1 MRTGHEW
8 TLFCRRTAA
17 TSARC
22 WGRTKRCC
30 GLTNQ
35 QEQGA
40 ATDAL
45 RRRAKSVMALNK
57 IQHAPKTMD
66 DKVSAILA
74 ILEANQ
80 RDPGSE
86 SRPAGCK
93 PSEGAGGDGVSDG
106 RLSERQAGE
115 APGPSPEPEPE
126 PERAGATAEEAEAE
140 AEHSQQGLGRGS
152 GSERLRQQKEQARK
166 MVAMDT
172 SSDSDAEAEP

>member
-1 MRTGHEW
+1 MTTGDEW
-8 TLFCRRTAA
+8 TLFFRRTAA
-17 TSARC
+17 SSARC

-30 GLTNQ
+30 GRSHQ

-80 RDPGSE
+80 RE
-86 SRPAGCK
+86 PA
-93 PSEGAGGDGVSDG
+93 EQQAGGAS
-106 RLSERQAGE
+106 
-115 APGPSPEPEPE
+115 GPSPEPE
-126 PERAGATAEEAEAE
+126 RAPAAAEEAEAE
-140 AEHSQQGLGRGS
+140 AEHSQPGLGRGS

>member
-1 MRTGHEW
+1 MTTGDEW
-8 TLFCRRTAA
+8 TLFFRRTA
-17 TSARC
+17 TSSARC

-30 GLTNQ
+30 GRSHQ

-45 RRRAKSVMALNK
+45 RRRAKSVMALNR

-80 RDPGSE
+80 RE
-86 SRPAGCK
+86 PA
-93 PSEGAGGDGVSDG
+93 EQQAGG
-106 RLSERQAGE
+106 
-115 APGPSPEPEPE
+115 APGPSPEPE
-126 PERAGATAEEAEAE
+126 RAPAAAEEAEAE
-140 AEHSQQGLGRGS
+140 GRGRGS

>member
-1 MRTGHEW
+1 MTTGDEW
-8 TLFCRRTAA
+8 TLFFRRTAA
-17 TSARC
+17 SSARC

-30 GLTNQ
+30 GRSHQ

-80 RDPGSE
+80 RE
-86 SRPAGCK
+86 PA
-93 PSEGAGGDGVSDG
+93 EQQAGG
-106 RLSERQAGE
+106 
-115 APGPSPEPEPE
+115 APGPSPEPE
-126 PERAGATAEEAEAE
+126 RAPAAAEEAEAE
-140 AEHSQQGLGRGS
+140 AEQHSQEGRGRGS

>member
-1 MRTGHEW
+1 MTTGDEW
-8 TLFCRRTAA
+8 TLFFRRTAA
-17 TSARC
+17 SSARC

-30 GLTNQ
+30 GRSHQ

-80 RDPGSE
+80 RE
-86 SRPAGCK
+86 PA
-93 PSEGAGGDGVSDG
+93 EQQAGG
-106 RLSERQAGE
+106 
-115 APGPSPEPEPE
+115 APGPSPEPE
-126 PERAGATAEEAEAE
+126 RAPAAAEEAEA
-140 AEHSQQGLGRGS
+140 AGRGRGS

>member
-1 MRTGHEW
+1 MTTGDEW
-8 TLFCRRTAA
+8 TLFFRRTAA
-17 TSARC
+17 SSARC

-30 GLTNQ
+30 GRTNQ

-45 RRRAKSVMALNK
+45 RRRAKSVMALNR

-80 RDPGSE
+80 RE
-86 SRPAGCK
+86 PA
-93 PSEGAGGDGVSDG
+93 EQQAGG
-106 RLSERQAGE
+106 
-115 APGPSPEPEPE
+115 APGPSPEPE
-126 PERAGATAEEAEAE
+126 RAPAAAGEAEAE
-140 AEHSQQGLGRGS
+140 AEHPQEGRGRGS

>member
-1 MRTGHEW
+1 
-8 TLFCRRTAA
+8 
-17 TSARC
+17 
-22 WGRTKRCC
+22 
-30 GLTNQ
+30 
-35 QEQGA
+35 
-40 ATDAL
+40 
-45 RRRAKSVMALNK
+45 MALNK

-66 DKVSAILA
+66 DKVSAILR

-80 RDPGSE
+80 RGPGAE
-86 SRPAGCK
+86 SRPAGCE
-93 PSEGAGGDGVSDG
+93 PSEGAGADGVSDG
-106 RLSERQAGE
+106 RLAERQAGG

>member
-1 MRTGHEW
+1 MTTGDEW
-8 TLFCRRTAA
+8 TLFFRRTAA
-17 TSARC
+17 SSARC

-30 GLTNQ
+30 GRSHQ

-80 RDPGSE
+80 RE
-86 SRPAGCK
+86 PA
-93 PSEGAGGDGVSDG
+93 EQQAGG
-106 RLSERQAGE
+106 
-115 APGPSPEPEPE
+115 APGPSPEPE
-126 PERAGATAEEAEAE
+126 RAPAAAEEAEAE
-140 AEHSQQGLGRGS
+140 GRGRGS

>member
-1 MRTGHEW
+1 MTTGDEW
-8 TLFCRRTAA
+8 TLFFRRTAA
-17 TSARC
+17 SSARC

-30 GLTNQ
+30 GRSHQ

-80 RDPGSE
+80 REPGSE

-93 PSEGAGGDGVSDG
+93 PSEGAGGDGVSGG
-106 RLSERQAGE
+106 RLSERQAGG
-115 APGPSPEPEPE
+115 APGPSPEPE
-126 PERAGATAEEAEAE
+126 RAPAAAEEAEAE
-140 AEHSQQGLGRGS
+140 GRGRGS
-152 GSERLRQQKEQARK
+152 GSERLRQQKAQARK

>member
-1 MRTGHEW
+1 MTTGDEW
-8 TLFCRRTAA
+8 TLFFRRTAA
-17 TSARC
+17 SSARC

-30 GLTNQ
+30 GRSHQ

-45 RRRAKSVMALNK
+45 RRRAKSVMALNR
-57 IQHAPKTMD
+57 IEHAPKTMD

-80 RDPGSE
+80 RE
-86 SRPAGCK
+86 PA
-93 PSEGAGGDGVSDG
+93 EQQAGG
-106 RLSERQAGE
+106 
-115 APGPSPEPEPE
+115 APGPSPEPE
-126 PERAGATAEEAEAE
+126 RAPAAAEEAEAE
-140 AEHSQQGLGRGS
+140 AEQHSQEGRGRGS

>member
-1 MRTGHEW
+1 MTTGDEW
-8 TLFCRRTAA
+8 TLFFRRTAA
-17 TSARC
+17 SSARC

-30 GLTNQ
+30 GRSHQ

-80 RDPGSE
+80 RE
-86 SRPAGCK
+86 PA
-93 PSEGAGGDGVSDG
+93 EQQAGG
-106 RLSERQAGE
+106 
-115 APGPSPEPEPE
+115 APGPSPEPE
-126 PERAGATAEEAEAE
+126 RAPATAEEAEAE
-140 AEHSQQGLGRGS
+140 GRGRGS

>member
-1 MRTGHEW
+1 MTTGDEW
-8 TLFCRRTAA
+8 TLFFRRTAA
-17 TSARC
+17 SSARC

-66 DKVSAILA
+66 DKVSAILR

-80 RDPGSE
+80 RGPGAE
-86 SRPAGCK
+86 SRPAGCE
-93 PSEGAGGDGVSDG
+93 PSEGAGADGVSDG
-106 RLSERQAGE
+106 RLAERQAGG

>member
-1 MRTGHEW
+1 MTTGDEW
-8 TLFCRRTAA
+8 PLFFRRTAA
-17 TSARC
+17 SSARC

-30 GLTNQ
+30 GRSHQ

-45 RRRAKSVMALNK
+45 RRRAKSVMALNR

-80 RDPGSE
+80 RE
-86 SRPAGCK
+86 PA
-93 PSEGAGGDGVSDG
+93 EQQVGG
-106 RLSERQAGE
+106 

-126 PERAGATAEEAEAE
+126 PERAGAAAEEAEAE
-140 AEHSQQGLGRGS
+140 GRGRGS

>member
-8 TLFCRRTAA
+8 TLFCRRTTA

-30 GLTNQ
+30 CLTNQ

-80 RDPGSE
+80 REPGSE
-86 SRPAGCK
+86 SRHAGCK
-93 PSEGAGGDGVSDG
+93 PSEGGGGDGVSDG

-115 APGPSPEPEPE
+115 ARGSSPEPEPE

>member
-66 DKVSAILA
+66 DKVSAILR

-80 RDPGSE
+80 RGPGAG
-86 SRPAGCK
+86 SRPAGCE

-106 RLSERQAGE
+106 RLAERQAGG
-115 APGPSPEPEPE
+115 APGPSPEPE
-126 PERAGATAEEAEAE
+126 RAPAAAEEAEAE
-140 AEHSQQGLGRGS
+140 AEQHSQEGRGRGS